1 MDWTV
6 TMYHTWT
13 DPTTGSNYIVK
24 TCGPIP
30 DFFDST
36 NEEKFAAYQAWLAEG
51 NEAAKWE

>member
-1 MDWTV
+1 
-6 TMYHTWT
+6 MYHTWT
-13 DPTTGSNYIVK
+13 DPTTGNDYIVK
-24 TCGPIP
+24 TGGPIP